1 MSDLQSLGFKGQVL
15 TSSSPEYDSARDRYP
30 KNAVLKPTYIVR
42 PISVQ
47 DIPLAIKFALSR
59 SPPLE
64 IAIKGGG
71 IGPYPASSSDG
82 GLVIDLSKLN
92 AVKVSDDK
100 QSVSVGGGA
109 LWSDVYAQ
117 TDKHGVVPIGGNIH
131 FLGVG
136 GVTLAGGY
144 SHLSGKHG
152 LGVDNILQAT
162 VVLADGR
169 IVTTNEKEEPDLY
182 WAIRGGVNQ
191 FGVVAELFL
200 KTYPLAPAMTVG
212 ALVYPG
218 TELQNVLA
226 ALHVRNLSL
235 FKHLGNHHPS
245 TKMILMFARAPP
257 DFYPGLLLLPYIEN
271 DATPPDEVLAPFR
284 ELVKPIF
291 EGLQTVD
298 GYLAVSHGADQAL
311 TGAPP
316 RMTTDG
322 ALFSDLWDDV
332 IGRAFDSWI
341 QFTEDQEFKGSI
353 MMWEFGHRD
362 KLAERKVEDMAFGA
376 REKHY
381 YMVTIS
387 RHSDPSG
394 DAKAAEWASSIG
406 NLVRTAQVEKT
417 GKPLTTPASLAVS
430 PQIIPPEGIWG
441 ANLPRLRKLKAKYD
455 PKKVF
460 SKGWCIEPDTKL

>member
-1 MSDLQSLGFKGQVL
+1 MSGLQSLGFKGQVF
-15 TSSSPEYDSARDRYP
+15 TSSSPGYDSARDRYP
-30 KNAVLKPTYIVR
+30 KNVVLKPTYIAQ

-47 DIPLAIKFALSR
+47 DIPHAIKFALSQ
-59 SPPLE
+59 SLE

-71 IGPYPASSSDG
+71 VNPYPASSSDG

-92 AVKVSDDK
+92 AVKLSDDK

-117 TDKHGVVPIGGNIH
+117 TDKHGVVPIGGNVH

-169 IVTTNEKEEPDLY
+169 IVTTNENQEPDLF

-191 FGVVAELFL
+191 FGVVAELVL
-200 KTYPLAPAMTVG
+200 KTYPLAAAMTVG
-212 ALVYPG
+212 AMVYPG

-226 ALHVRNLSL
+226 ALH
-235 FKHLGNHHPS
+235 KHFENHHPS

-271 DATPPDEVLAPFR
+271 DATLPDEVLVPFR

-291 EGLQTVD
+291 EGLGTVD

-311 TGAPP
+311 SGAPP
-316 RMTTDG
+316 RMTIDG

-332 IGRAFDSWI
+332 IGKAFGSWI
-341 QFTEDQEFKGSI
+341 QFTEDQEFQGSI
-353 MMWEFGHRD
+353 IMWEFGHRD
-362 KLAERKVEDMAFGA
+362 KITERKVEDMAFGA

-381 YMVTIS
+381 YMVAIPRYS
-387 RHSDPSG
+387 NPSG
-394 DAKAAEWASSIG
+394 DAKAVEWASSIG

-417 GKPLTTPASLAVS
+417 GKSLITPASFALS
-430 PQIIPPEGIWG
+430 PQTVPPENIWG
-441 ANLPRLRKLKAKYD
+441 DNLPKLRKLKAKYD

-460 SKGWCIEPDTKL
+460 SKGWCIEPDATL